1 MRNARSLILGVC
13 LASLT
18 AAGGAQAAKN
28 EAPAKPQ
35 TEMEAAFAAAN
46 AVAQHGP
53 GEVKLG
59 DQAML
64 ELPKGFVYVPPRES
78 GKLMHAMGNR
88 TGDDLLGLVFPA
100 SDENWFVVI
109 RFDPAG
115 YIKDDDAKDWDADE
129 LLASLKAGTE
139 EANKERAARGISA
152 VEVVGWVEKPHY
164 DAASHQ
170 LVWSIA
176 AKDKGQPDTADQGIN
191 YNTYALGRHGYISMN
206 LVTDRKLIGQYKAAA
221 RTLLANLD
229 FNDGKRYADFD
240 ASTDKV
246 ATYGLAALVGG
257 VAAKKLGL
265 FAALGV
271 FLAKFWKLIA
281 IALFAGGGVLTKVFK
296 RRKEG
301 DIAA

>member
-18 AAGGAQAAKN
+18 AAGAAQAAKN